1 MLCSHVHVHVPAMIN
16 VWNKYD
22 ELRWYGNGETNKL
35 DLNLMK
41 YVDYQND
48 VNVR

>member
-1 MLCSHVHVHVPAMIN
+1 MVMEKL
-16 VWNKYD
+16 
-22 ELRWYGNGETNKL
+22 NKL

-48 VNVR
+48 VNVRWLSGFGL

>member
-1 MLCSHVHVHVPAMIN
+1 MCGISMMNLGGMVME
-16 VWNKYD
+16 K
-22 ELRWYGNGETNKL
+22 LNKL

>member
-1 MLCSHVHVHVPAMIN
+1 MMNLGGMVME
-16 VWNKYD
+16 K
-22 ELRWYGNGETNKL
+22 LNKL